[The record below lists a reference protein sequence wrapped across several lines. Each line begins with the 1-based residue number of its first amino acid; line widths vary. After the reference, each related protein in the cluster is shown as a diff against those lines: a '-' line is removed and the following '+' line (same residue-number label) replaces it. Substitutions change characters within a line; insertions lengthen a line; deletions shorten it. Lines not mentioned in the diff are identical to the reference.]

1 MTVETL
7 DKVSFASFN
16 IAPTLLTALKDGGF
30 IHPTPIQEKVIPIA
44 LAGDDVIGIAQ
55 TGTGK
60 TLGFGVPMIN
70 RLMRENGQALIMVP
84 TRELALQVHEVVEK
98 IGRKLDIR
106 CAVCIGGASFE
117 KQRFQLNRNP
127 QVIIATPGRLNDL
140 IEKRYVSMSSI
151 SIVVLDEA
159 DRMFDIGF
167 LPQIKKVLA
176 LVPKVRQTMLFSAT
190 MPREILALVHA
201 HMNEPKQVSVAPAG
215 TSSELIDQRLYNV
228 RKDDKVRL
236 LDLLLT
242 DHPTGPV
249 LIFSRTKHG
258 AKKITKMVRDMG
270 HSAVEIHSNRSLGQR
285 TDAMRGFKNGQ
296 YRVLVATDIAARGID
311 VSGIALVV
319 NFDLPDNPDDYVHRI
334 GRTGRSG
341 KNGIAVSFASPED
354 RNTVRQIERLIRKP
368 LPVVPMPELPPA
380 RTASISP
387 YAAKSYDDVDR
398 GGHRGGSTGGRF
410 GGSRSGGRSSFGG
423 ERKPFGARPT
433 APSRFNDSRPRF
445 DASEKRTSPIRSSV
459 PLVKTEYPTESAFPT
474 SRMPSRPRFGST
486 GDRPQRSFSSDRA
499 PRFGSKPS
507 FGGERKSFGSGRP
520 SFSGER
526 KSFGSSRPSFGS
538 RPSFRNDGE
547 GASRSRGATYG
558 ERSPHS
564 SAGSRPYEGSKP
576 RKSFGSDRPSFG
588 SSGPSRRTNFRSTRP
603 SESDS
608 FSHTSPRTRPAF
620 KSRIAGSGRSTT
632 RPSGGT
638 KRIGGKAVRRGR

>member
-1 MTVETL
+1 MTVEHS

-16 IAPTLLTALKDGGF
+16 IAPTLLTALREGGF
-30 IHPTPIQEKVIPIA
+30 IHPTPIQEQVIPIA
-44 LAGDDVIGIAQ
+44 LEGNDVIGIAQ

-70 RLMRENGQALIMVP
+70 ALMRENGQALILVP
-84 TRELALQVHEVVEK
+84 TRELALQVHEVIERL
-98 IGRKLDIR
+98 GRKLDIR
-106 CAVCIGGASFE
+106 TAVCIGGASFE
-117 KQRFQLNRNP
+117 KQRFALNRNP

-140 IEKRYVSMSSI
+140 IEKRYVSMASI

-167 LPQIKKVLA
+167 LPQIKKILS

-190 MPREILALVHA
+190 MPRAILALVHA

-215 TSSELIDQRLYNV
+215 TSAETIDQRLYHV

-236 LDLLLT
+236 LDLLLSE
-242 DHPTGPV
+242 HHTGPV

-319 NFDLPDNPDDYVHRI
+319 NFDLPDNPDDYIHRI
-334 GRTGRSG
+334 GRTGRGG
-341 KNGIAVSFASPED
+341 KSGIAVSFASPED
-354 RNTVRQIERLIRKP
+354 RNTVRQIERLMRKT
-368 LPVVPMPELPPA
+368 LPVVTLPELPPA
-380 RTASISP
+380 RTAAISP
-387 YAAKSYDDVDR
+387 YSAKSYDDVDR
-398 GGHRGGSTGGRF
+398 GGHRGGRF

-423 ERKPFGARPT
+423 ERKSFGSRSSAPT
-433 APSRFNDSRPRF
+433 RFNDSRAPRF
-445 DASEKRTSPIRSSV
+445 DSFETRTAPIRSNV
-459 PLVKTEYPTESAFPT
+459 PLVKTEYPSESAFQT
-474 SRMPSRPRFGST
+474 ARIPSRPRFGST
-486 GDRPQRSFSSDRA
+486 GDRPQRSFSSDRGT
-499 PRFGSKPS
+499 RFGGKSS
-507 FGGERKSFGSGRP
+507 FGGERKSFGERP
-520 SFSGER
+520 SFGGPR
-526 KSFGSSRPSFGS
+526 KSFGTPRREFGGS
-538 RPSFRNDGE
+538 RGTDD
-547 GASRSRGATYG
+547 RGATYG
-558 ERSPHS
+558 TRSPHHS
-564 SAGSRPYEGSKP
+564 TTSRPYEGNKP
-576 RKSFGSDRPSFG
+576 RRSFGSDRPSFG
-588 SSGPSRRTNFRSTRP
+588 STGPSRRTNFRSSRP

-608 FSHTSPRTRPAF
+608 FSHTTPRTRPAF
-620 KSRIAGSGRSTT
+620 RSRIAGSGRSTT

>member
-16 IAPTLLTALKDGGF
+16 IAPTLLTALKEGGF

-84 TRELALQVHEVVEK
+84 TRELALQVHEVIEK
-98 IGRKLDIR
+98 LGRKLDIR

-190 MPREILALVHA
+190 MPRAILALVHA
-201 HMNEPKQVSVAPAG
+201 HMSEPKQVSVAPAG
-215 TSSELIDQRLYNV
+215 TSAETIDQRLYNV

-242 DHPTGPV
+242 EHPTGPV

-258 AKKITKMVRDMG
+258 AKKITKMVHDMG

-311 VSGIALVV
+311 VSGIALVI
-319 NFDLPDNPDDYVHRI
+319 NFDLPDNPDDYIHRI
-334 GRTGRSG
+334 GRTGRGG
-341 KNGIAVSFASPED
+341 KSGIAVSFASPED
-354 RNTVRQIERLIRKP
+354 RNTVRQIERLMRKS
-368 LPVVPMPELPPA
+368 LPVVALPELPPA
-380 RTASISP
+380 RTASVSP

-423 ERKPFGARPT
+423 DRKSFGSRPA
-433 APSRFNDSRPRF
+433 APSRFNDSRAPRF
-445 DASEKRTSPIRSSV
+445 DSFESRSTSPIRSSV
-459 PLVKTEYPTESAFPT
+459 PLVKTEYPSESAFPT

-486 GDRPQRSFSSDRA
+486 GDRPQRSSSFSSDRA

-507 FGGERKSFGSGRP
+507 FGGERKSFGGRP
-520 SFSGER
+520 SFGGPR
-526 KSFGSSRPSFGS
+526 KSFGAPRREF
-538 RPSFRNDGE
+538 DGPRAASDR
-547 GASRSRGATYG
+547 GASYG
-558 ERSPHS
+558 DRSPHRS
-564 SAGSRPYEGSKP
+564 TSPRPYEGSKP
-576 RKSFGSDRPSFG
+576 RKSFDSDRPSFG

-632 RPSGGT
+632 RSSGGT